1 MNQTTK
7 TDGRGAPE
15 ERARAIKQFLGEYA
29 PGDNHDLLGE
39 MIVTM
44 CRLARD
50 NCGRGELKILNR
62 ALKELRYAFK
72 IFAPYST
79 TPKVTIFGSSRTK
92 EDHPQYIQCVKFA
105 KLMQQQN
112 WMVITGAG
120 DGIMRA
126 GHHGA
131 TREASFGVAI
141 SLPFEQDTNTIIAG
155 DEKLINF
162 KYFFT
167 RKLMFVKE
175 AQAIALFPGGF
186 GTQDEGFE
194 ALTLVQTG
202 KAAPV
207 PIVLVDEPN
216 GTYWQHW
223 RTYVQSEL
231 LRTGMIS
238 PEDMD
243 LFYLTDDA
251 EDALQEILRYYRR
264 YHSSRFVNDELVIR
278 LRAPLSDGFV
288 DQLNEQ
294 FEGLLQGGD
303 IRQTKGALP
312 EEAGEFGSL
321 PRLVFNYDKRSAGRL
336 RQLINAVNDWSPDGR
351 QGGLQVTQ
359 ADGETQAFAV

>member
-1 MNQTTK
+1 MSSIESKSTPQSASAA
-7 TDGRGAPE
+7 RM
-15 ERARAIKQFLGEYA
+15 RAIKDFLNEYA
-29 PGDNHDLLGE
+29 PSESEDLLAE
-39 MIVTM
+39 MMVTI

-50 NCGRGELKILNR
+50 ECGRGEIKILNR

-72 IFAPYST
+72 IFAPYDHI
-79 TPKVTIFGSSRTK
+79 PKVTIFGSSRTG
-92 EDHPQYIQCVKFA
+92 EDHPQYLECVKFA
-105 KLMQQQN
+105 RLMRDIN

-131 TREASFGVAI
+131 TRDASFGVAI
-141 SLPFEQDTNTIIAG
+141 SLPFEQSSNNIIAN

-175 AQAIALFPGGF
+175 AEAIVLFPGGF

-202 KAAPV
+202 KSTPV

-238 PEDMD
+238 PEDMN
-243 LFYLTDDA
+243 LFFVTDDA
-251 EDALQEILRYYRR
+251 EQAVREIVQYYRR
-264 YHSSRFVNDELVIR
+264 FHSSRFVNDELVIR
-278 LRAPLSDGFV
+278 LKSPLSV
-288 DQLNEQ
+288 DFLAQLNED
-294 FEGLLQGGD
+294 FEDLLKGGD
-303 IRQTKGALP
+303 IRQKDGALP
-312 EEAGEFGSL
+312 EEAGEFPGL
-321 PRLVFNYDKRSAGRL
+321 PRLVMSYDKKSAGRL
-336 RQLINAVNDWSPDGR
+336 RQMINAIN
-351 QGGLQVTQ
+351 LF
-359 ADGETQAFAV
+359 EC

>member
-1 MNQTTK
+1 M
-7 TDGRGAPE
+7 
-15 ERARAIKQFLGEYA
+15 
-29 PGDNHDLLGE
+29 
-39 MIVTM
+39 
-44 CRLARD
+44 
-50 NCGRGELKILNR
+50 LNR

-72 IFAPYST
+72 IFAPYDHI
-79 TPKVTIFGSSRTK
+79 PKVTVFGSSRTK
-92 EDHPQYIQCVKFA
+92 EDHPQYTQCVKFA
-105 KLMQQQN
+105 QLIQKEG

-131 TREASFGVAI
+131 TRESSFGVAI

-175 AQAIALFPGGF
+175 AEAIVLFPGGF

-202 KAAPV
+202 KSVPV
-207 PIVLVDEPN
+207 PIIMLDEPD

-238 PEDMD
+238 PEDMN
-243 LFYLTDDA
+243 LFHLTDDA
-251 EDALQEILRYYRR
+251 EDAVNEIARYYRR
-264 YHSSRFVNDELVIR
+264 YHSSRFVSDELV
-278 LRAPLSDGFV
+278 LRMKSPLPDGFV
-288 DQLNEQ
+288 DKLSDE
-294 FEGLLQGGD
+294 FDGMLMGGG

-312 EEAGEFGSL
+312 EEAGEFAEL
-321 PRLVFNYDKRSAGRL
+321 PRLVFSYDKKSAGRL
-336 RQLINAVNDWSPDGR
+336 RKLIDTINEYEP
-351 QGGLQVTQ
+351 Q
-359 ADGETQAFAV
+359 

>member
-1 MNQTTK
+1 MSSSENTAPPQTASAA
-7 TDGRGAPE
+7 RM
-15 ERARAIKQFLGEYA
+15 RAIKDFLQEFA
-29 PGDNHDLLGE
+29 PSKSDDLLSE
-39 MIVTM
+39 MMITI

-50 NCGRGELKILNR
+50 ECGRGELKILNR

-72 IFAPYST
+72 IFAPYDNV
-79 TPKVTIFGSSRTK
+79 PKVTIFGSSRTD
-92 EDHPQYIQCVKFA
+92 EDHPQYIQCVKFSR
-105 KLMQQQN
+105 LMKEKN

-141 SLPFEQDTNTIIAG
+141 SLPFEQSANNIIAN

-175 AQAIALFPGGF
+175 AEAIVLFPGGF

-194 ALTLVQTG
+194 TLTLVQTG
-202 KAAPV
+202 KSSPV
-207 PIVLVDEPN
+207 PIVLVDEPD

-238 PEDMD
+238 PEDMN

-251 EDALQEILRYYRR
+251 EDAVREILHYYGRF
-264 YHSSRFVNDELVIR
+264 HSSRFVNDEMVIR
-278 LRAPLSDGFV
+278 LKSPLSEDFV
-288 DQLNEQ
+288 AQLNEDYQ
-294 FEGLLQGGD
+294 DLLKGGD
-303 IRQTKGALP
+303 IRQTSEALP
-312 EEAGEFGSL
+312 EEGGELPDL

-336 RQLINAVNDWSPDGR
+336 RQMINAINDFD
-351 QGGLQVTQ
+351 
-359 ADGETQAFAV
+359 A

>member
-1 MNQTTK
+1 M
-7 TDGRGAPE
+7 
-15 ERARAIKQFLGEYA
+15 RAIRAFIEQCA
-29 PGDNHDLLGE
+29 PSENDDLLAE
-39 MIVTM
+39 MMVTI

-50 NCGRGELKILNR
+50 GCGRGEVKVLNR

-72 IFAPYST
+72 VFAPYAEV
-79 TPKVTIFGSSRTK
+79 PKVTIFGSSRTD

-105 KLMQQQN
+105 RLMRDEK

-141 SLPFEQDTNTIIAG
+141 SLPFEQSSNNIIAD

-175 AQAIALFPGGF
+175 AKAIVLFPGGF

-194 ALTLVQTG
+194 AMTLVQTG
-202 KAAPV
+202 KTAPV
-207 PIVLVDEPN
+207 PIVLVDEPD

-238 PEDMD
+238 PEDMN

-251 EDALQEILRYYRR
+251 QAAVDEILHYYKR
-264 YHSSRFVNDELVIR
+264 YHSSRFVNDEMVLR
-278 LRAPLSDGFV
+278 LRSRLSDDFV
-288 DQLNEQ
+288 AQLNEDY
-294 FEGLLQGGD
+294 EDLLKGGD
-303 IRQTKGALP
+303 IRQVDRALP
-312 EEAGEFGSL
+312 EEGGEYESM
-321 PRLVFNYDKRSAGRL
+321 PRLVFNYDKKSAGRL
-336 RQLINAVNDWSPDGR
+336 RRMINAINDFS
-351 QGGLQVTQ
+351 
-359 ADGETQAFAV
+359 A